1 MISFEEALAIVSNNI
16 PLKDTERISYT
27 SSNGRILAED
37 VVSDLN
43 MPPFDKAAVDGF
55 ACRKEDLHQ
64 YLTLQLLEVIAAG
77 STPTQIIVEGTC
89 SKIMTGAMLPEGA
102 DCVIMVEQ
110 TTMAGE
116 KTVKINDKRTK
127 ENIAYFAEDI
137 QIGAIVLTK
146 GTLIK
151 PQHIAVLA
159 TVGATQPLVF
169 KRVKV
174 SILSTGDE
182 LTEPEF
188 FPGSGKIR
196 NSNSSQLVEQ
206 ASMLG
211 AEVRYGGIVADNPLI
226 SSKMIKEALQVS
238 DVVILS
244 GGISMGDFDYI
255 PTILKEE
262 KMEILIKS
270 IAVQPGKP
278 TVFARS
284 GEKFVLGLPGNPV
297 SSFNIFELLAK
308 PFLYKMMG
316 YDFKPSII
324 KLPLCETY
332 SRKATGRLGFVPA
345 TLNENGQVCP
355 VGYHGSAHINALSA
369 AEVLFMVP
377 LGIQQIQAGE
387 LVNVRFI

>member
-1 MISFEEALAIVSNNI
+1 MISFEEAYSIVTTNI
-16 PLKDTERISYT
+16 PVTATERISYT
-27 SSNGRILAED
+27 SSNGRILAEN
-37 VVSDLN
+37 VASDLN

-64 YLTLQLLEVIAAG
+64 FESLQLLEVIAAG
-77 STPTQIIVEGTC
+77 STPKLKITEGTC
-89 SKIMTGAMLPEGA
+89 SKIMTGAMLPDGA
-102 DCVIMVEQ
+102 NCVIMIEQ
-110 TTMAGE
+110 TTHYDK
-116 KTVKINDKRTK
+116 KTVKILDKRTK
-127 ENIAYFAEDI
+127 ENIAYLGEDI
-137 QIGAIVLTK
+137 QDGAIVLSN

-159 TVGATQPLVF
+159 AVGAIQPLVY
-169 KRVKV
+169 KRVRV

-182 LTEPEF
+182 LTEPEI
-188 FPGSGKIR
+188 FPGPGKIR

-206 ASMLG
+206 AIALG
-211 AEVRYGGIVADNPLI
+211 AEVRYGGIVADDPI
-226 SSKMIKEALQVS
+226 ITSKMIKDALKAS

-262 KMEILIKS
+262 NLEILIKS

-308 PFLYKMMG
+308 PLLYKMMG
-316 YDFKPSII
+316 YNFRPSVVR
-324 KLPLCETY
+324 LPLFESF

-355 VGYHGSAHINALSA
+355 VGYHGSAHINALSSA
-369 AEVLFMVP
+369 DVLFMVP

>member
-1 MISFEEALAIVSNNI
+1 MISFEEALVIVSNNI
-16 PLKDTERISYT
+16 PIKDTERISYT

-55 ACRKEDLHQ
+55 ACRKEDLHLYQ
-64 YLTLQLLEVIAAG
+64 TLQLLEVIAAG
-77 STPTQIIVEGTC
+77 STPTQIIIEGTC

-102 DCVIMVEQ
+102 DCVVMVEQ
-110 TTMAGE
+110 TTMADE

-137 QIGAIVLTK
+137 QTGTIVLTK

-159 TVGATQPLVF
+159 AVGATQPLVF

-188 FPGSGKIR
+188 YPGPGKIR

-206 ASMLG
+206 AKMMG
-211 AEVRYGGIVADNPLI
+211 AEVKYGGIVADNPLI

-255 PTILKEE
+255 PAILKEE

-316 YDFKPSII
+316 YDFKPSIV
-324 KLPLCETY
+324 KLPLSETY

-355 VGYHGSAHINALSA
+355 VGYHGSAHINALST
-369 AEVLFMVP
+369 AEVLFMIP